1 MYYKGRV
8 LFRLVFSRVT
18 RVEININVMYGKK
31 NDRNNNRK
39 KKDCVVL
46 FVQISNTQQ
55 KLITNNE
62 YDLILSLREIK

>member
-1 MYYKGRV
+1 MYYKGRI

-18 RVEININVMYGKK
+18 RVEININVMYEKK

-46 FVQISNTQQ
+46 FVQISNTQ
-55 KLITNNE
+55 
-62 YDLILSLREIK
+62 

>member
-18 RVEININVMYGKK
+18 RVEININVMYEKK